1 MTEKQQELV
10 TKNIG
15 LIGLIINKY
24 KFKYDYDELFEV
36 GMIGLC
42 KGAKVFDANK
52 GYKPTAILSSCIRN
66 EILMFLRKNKSLPL
80 SLDNI
85 ASQDG
90 KITYEDMIADES
102 INIEQQIIRKMQIEE
117 IKNAMYKLNEKERI
131 ILAHVYE
138 IGGAKKLNQAQLS
151 KILNISQ
158 SYVCRILNKA
168 ILKIRKEVTRRT
180 K

>member
-102 INIEQQIIRKMQIEE
+102 INVEQQIIRKVQIEE
-117 IKNAMYKLNEKERI
+117 IKSAMYKLNEKERI

-151 KILNISQ
+151 KMLNISQ
-158 SYVCRILNKA
+158 SYVCLILNKA

>member
-42 KGAKVFDANK
+42 KGVKVFDANK

-168 ILKIRKEVTRRT
+168 ILKIRKECY
-180 K
+180 KED